1 MKVINYG
8 SNYEI
13 YANDLKT
20 YDKLP
25 AQTYKVRFNPM
36 SGFSLAVT
44 DDFKLKESKV
54 YGDRLVKI
62 EKVLHTFK
70 TINRSLGLF

>member
-25 AQTYKVRFNPM
+25 AQTYNSTSQSISF
-36 SGFSLAVT
+36 SGSIIT
-44 DDFKLKESKV
+44 GIQRDLKSC
-54 YGDRLVKI
+54 RRVKAFGGSSPSSS
-62 EKVLHTFK
+62 VH
-70 TINRSLGLF
+70 